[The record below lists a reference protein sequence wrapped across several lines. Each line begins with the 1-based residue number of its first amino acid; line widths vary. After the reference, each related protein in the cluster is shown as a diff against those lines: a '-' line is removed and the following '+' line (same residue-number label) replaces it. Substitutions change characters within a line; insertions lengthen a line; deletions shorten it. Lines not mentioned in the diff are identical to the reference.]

1 VAGAR
6 LATTEKVV
14 TVAVTYVIEGGRREK
29 ERGGRGSC
37 GFKFP
42 MSRVNQTDVT

>member
-14 TVAVTYVIEGGRREK
+14 TVAVTYVIEREGE
-29 ERGGRGSC
+29 ERKREEEEARVGSS
-37 GFKFP
+37 F
-42 MSRVNQTDVT
+42 Q